1 MKVAITGASGQV
13 GSELVKLAKAR
24 GYQVFASDSAELDI
38 TDAAKVS
45 SSLAAARPDLVIN
58 AAAYTAVDKAESE
71 AELAAAINA
80 QGPMNLARTCKALNI
95 PLLHISTD
103 YVFDGDKSE
112 PYTELDQ
119 TNPTSVYGQTKLDGE
134 LAVINNLPQHI
145 VLRVSWVFGAVGN
158 NFVKTMLRLAQ
169 TRDELSVVD
178 DQFGAPTSAQC
189 IAKALLDIGEKAF
202 SAKSDSFPWGVY
214 HLPSNPGVTWH
225 GFACEIFRQAKIEG
239 LINKEV
245 VVKPITS
252 AEFPTPVKRP
262 ANSKLT
268 TAKLALLG
276 DITECDW
283 KLDLTDVLR
292 QLKVS

>member
-24 GYQVFASDSAELDI
+24 GYQVLASDSAELDI

-45 SSLAAARPDLVIN
+45 SSLAAVRPDLVIN

-189 IAKALLDIGEKAF
+189 IAKALLDIGEKAVA
-202 SAKSDSFPWGVY
+202 AKSDGFPWGVY

-239 LINKEV
+239 LINKDV

-262 ANSKLT
+262 ANSKLA

-276 DITECDW
+276 DIADCDW

-292 QLKVS
+292 QLRVS